1 MIIGFYWHIN
11 NVFESSSHR
20 ISFVFRLSGKNF
32 KIILCCQKLK
42 MLGVNSRIIVSSNE
56 TQENP
61 LELRRIYER
70 LEIRK
75 KVLHV
80 LSAGKRCDP
89 DFLKYLK

>member
-1 MIIGFYWHIN
+1 
-11 NVFESSSHR
+11 
-20 ISFVFRLSGKNF
+20 
-32 KIILCCQKLK
+32 
-42 MLGVNSRIIVSSNE
+42 MLGVNSRIKVSSNE

-80 LSAGKRCDP
+80 LSAGKACAP